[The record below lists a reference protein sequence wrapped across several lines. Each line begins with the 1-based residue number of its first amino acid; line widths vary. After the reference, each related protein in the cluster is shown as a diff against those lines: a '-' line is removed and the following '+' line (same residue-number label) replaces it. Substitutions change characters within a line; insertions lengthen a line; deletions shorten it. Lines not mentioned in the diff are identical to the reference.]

1 MSAAAGSDA
10 AASPTGA
17 LATRLVAAGRRP
29 EWTAKAVNPPVWRA
43 STILYDDCAALE
55 AGARANRD
63 GEWFY
68 GRRGTPSQWA
78 LAEALTGMEPG
89 AAGTMLYPSGV
100 AAIAGALLAVLRPG
114 DELLMTDNAYG
125 PSRALA
131 DGLLKS
137 WGVTTRFIDPMAP
150 LEPALS
156 ETTRVV
162 LLETPGSLTMEVCDL
177 PAMTAAA
184 AARGVITILD
194 NTWASGHL
202 LAALPLGV
210 DLSVVAVTK
219 HIGGHSDLMMGAV
232 TATER
237 HWPALR
243 RTAQALG
250 QTVSPDDAILALR
263 GLRTLDVRLAR
274 QGESGLAVARW
285 LADRPEVA
293 RVLHPALPS
302 CPGHDHYARDF
313 SGPCGLFAFV
323 LAEGWMAADR
333 ARLIDALDLFGIGY
347 SWGGYESL
355 AIPADPERTVV
366 PWDAPGRL
374 VRLSIGLEDAGDLIT
389 DLARAFERTGPPL

>member
-1 MSAAAGSDA
+1 MSGGSPSESA
-10 AASPTGA
+10 P
-17 LATRLVAAGRRP
+17 ATRLVAAGRRA
-29 EWTAKAVNPPVWRA
+29 EWTGPAVNPPVWRA

-55 AGARANRD
+55 AGGRGNRD

-68 GRRGTPSQWA
+68 GRRGTPSHWA
-78 LAEALTGMEPG
+78 LAEALTQMEPG

-100 AAIAGALLAVLRPG
+100 AAIAGALLSVLRPG
-114 DELLMTDNAYG
+114 DELLLTDNAYG

-131 DGLLKS
+131 DGLLKT
-137 WGVTTRFIDPMAP
+137 WGVATRFIDPMAP
-150 LEPALS
+150 LAPALS
-156 ETTRVV
+156 EATRAV

-177 PAMTAAA
+177 PAMAAAA
-184 AARGVITILD
+184 AARGVVTVLD

-210 DLSVVAVTK
+210 DLSIVAVTK

-237 HWPALR
+237 RWPALR

-250 QTVSPDDAILALR
+250 QTVSPDDAVLALR

-274 QGESGLAVARW
+274 QGESGLAVAHW

-302 CPGHDHYARDF
+302 CPGHGHYARDF
-313 SGPCGLFAFV
+313 AGPCGLFGFV
-323 LAEGWMAADR
+323 LAGGWDAADR
-333 ARLIDALDLFGIGY
+333 ARLIDALDRFGIGY

-374 VRLSIGLEDAGDLIT
+374 VRLSVGLEDPADLIA
-389 DLARAFERTGPPL
+389 DLARAFDRVERAR

>member
-1 MSAAAGSDA
+1 MSGDSPSDA
-10 AASPTGA
+10 HP
-17 LATRLVAAGRRP
+17 ATRLVAAGRRP
-29 EWTAKAVNPPVWRA
+29 EWTARAVNPPVWRA

-55 AGARANRD
+55 AGARSNRD

-68 GRRGTPSQWA
+68 GRRGTPSHWA

-100 AAIAGALLAVLRPG
+100 AAIAGALLSVLRPG

-131 DGLLKS
+131 DGLLKD
-137 WGVTTRFIDPMAP
+137 WGVTARFIDPMAP
-150 LEPALS
+150 LAPALS
-156 ETTRVV
+156 DTTRAV

-184 AARGVITILD
+184 GERGVITILD

-232 TATER
+232 TATSAR
-237 HWPALR
+237 WPALR

-250 QTVSPDDAILALR
+250 QSVSPDDAILALR

-302 CPGHDHYARDF
+302 CPGHAHYLRDF
-313 SGPCGLFAFV
+313 AGPCGLFSFV
-323 LAEGWMAADR
+323 LAEGWSAADR

-374 VRLSIGLEDAGDLIT
+374 VRLSIGLEDAGDLIA
-389 DLARAFERTGPPL
+389 DLARAFERVESAR